1 MHIDFCKQ
9 QIEFLTAAIS
19 LTQRDRLPVRK
30 QRLSNLRHTRMMY
43 LHQINICREAIS
55 PIHWIPDEV
64 LGEIFLYCR
73 PQDHHFSRESAPLLL
88 CRVCTLWQEIA
99 TSTPKLWNHM
109 SFWTPP
115 FSNTDL
121 MCYPVHRLNQWLL
134 LSKDVNLSLFFEQGL
149 LYHHIKL
156 FAELILLAHY
166 PRCRHLTIHL
176 TDESAFGLIHFITLP
191 PASLARLES
200 LVLDGLNNACFLFE
214 DTEPAITIFRE
225 SPKLRRLTTNN
236 LEFVFNASVAI
247 PQLDLQVLP
256 WAQLT
261 HLMVTDFVQ
270 VEVFVIVLAECSAIQ
285 FLRVSLDLADS
296 NDEPLEVEEW
306 WHSQRIVLPCLT
318 EFHISVADGS
328 CFPSMMDAFDFPA
341 LQCLCFRRSQD
352 IDRLRPLDV
361 FSWQE
366 SGGFTR
372 QLRNLT
378 QLSLIGRAGSQV
390 EVLALL
396 QSVPKL
402 ERLMLDIWTDY
413 SAIIPPLFPFPDP
426 IDHSTNFLHP
436 FLRDLEVHIEQQD
449 FPFPGDYITA
459 AAAHSNFLD
468 TFSVFCQPGIH
479 CLRDLEDLCRSFW
492 SCRLWTRFVIVGR
505 GSQRFDVDI
514 GLIDH
519 ENTNRS
525 YNMF

>member
-9 QIEFLTAAIS
+9 QIEFLTAVIS
-19 LTQRDRLPVRK
+19 LTQRDQLPVRK
-30 QRLSNLRHTRMMY
+30 QRLSNLHYARMMY
-43 LHQINICREAIS
+43 RHQINICREAIS
-55 PIHWIPDEV
+55 PIYWIPREV
-64 LGEIFLYCR
+64 LGDIFLHCR
-73 PQDHHFSRESAPLLL
+73 PQDHRFSRASAPLLL
-88 CRVCTLWQEIA
+88 RQVSILWREV
-99 TSTPKLWNHM
+99 TMSTPKLWNHM

-115 FSNTDL
+115 FSNTDR

-134 LSKDVNLSLFFEQGL
+134 LSKDVDLSLFFEPGL
-149 LYHHIKL
+149 LYHHLKL
-156 FAELILLAHY
+156 FVELILLGHY

-214 DTEPAITIFRE
+214 DTEPAITVFRE
-225 SPKLRRLTTNN
+225 SPKLRRLTTNQ
-236 LEFVFNASVAI
+236 LEFIFSASAGM
-247 PQLDLQVLP
+247 PQFDLQVLP

-261 HLMVTDFVQ
+261 HLMVTDFVR

-296 NDEPLEVEEW
+296 NEPLDVEEW
-306 WHSQRIVLPCLT
+306 WDNQRVVLPSLT
-318 EFHISVADGS
+318 EFYISVADGS
-328 CFPSMMDAFDFPA
+328 CFPSVMDAFDFPA
-341 LQCLCFRRSQD
+341 LQRLCFRRSQD
-352 IDRLRPLDV
+352 IDPLRPLDF
-361 FSWQE
+361 FSWRE

-378 QLSLIGRAGSQV
+378 QLSLIGKAGSQV
-390 EVLALL
+390 EVLTLL
-396 QSVPKL
+396 QSTPKL
-402 ERLMLDIWTDY
+402 ERLMLDIWTNY
-413 SAIIPPLFPFPDP
+413 SAIIPSLFPLPDP
-426 IDHSTNFLHP
+426 VGHGTSFLLP
-436 FLRDLEVHIEQQD
+436 FLRDLEVHIEEQD
-449 FPFPGDYITA
+449 LPFPGDYITA
-459 AAAHSNFLD
+459 AAAHSIFLD
-468 TFSVFCQPGIH
+468 TFSVFCQPGINCH
-479 CLRDLEDLCRSFW
+479 RDLEDLCHSFW

-519 ENTNRS
+519 ENSNRS